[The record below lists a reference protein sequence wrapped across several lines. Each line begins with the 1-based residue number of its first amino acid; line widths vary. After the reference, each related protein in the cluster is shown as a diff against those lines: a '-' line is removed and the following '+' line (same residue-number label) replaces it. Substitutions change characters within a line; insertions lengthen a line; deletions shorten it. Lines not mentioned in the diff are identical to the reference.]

1 MIELLATKLFIP
13 RPRKSLV
20 PRPHLVDRLNAG
32 SDKKLILIVAPAGFG
47 KTTLLAE
54 WIPQSPGAVVW
65 VSLDDDDNDPIRFW
79 TYFITTLKKLREDLG
94 ENVLTLLQSPQ
105 PPPIPSIITTL
116 INDLTTFPD
125 DFSIVLDDFHLI
137 KSQEILEAFAFLLD
151 FLPEQMHIVD

>member
-1 MIELLATKLFIP
+1 MDPA
-13 RPRKSLV
+13 KS
-20 PRPHLVDRLNAG
+20 RR
-32 SDKKLILIVAPAGFG
+32 SVA
-47 KTTLLAE
+47 
-54 WIPQSPGAVVW
+54 W
-65 VSLDDDDNDPIRFW
+65 VSLDDDNDPIRFW
-79 TYFITTLKKLREDLG
+79 TYFITALKKLREDLG